1 MHMIRE
7 GGGLPSALLLYS
19 PQSADINRLIS
30 MAAFAKEKK
39 MQDKRKSIAQRR
51 KALRDLLE
59 RRARIIVPG
68 AYDALSARII
78 QGLGYE
84 TLYLGGYTTGAHL
97 TTTEPLMT
105 MTEQIEVAA
114 RIVRSTTLPLI
125 VDGHSGFGDI
135 THAIRAVEEYEYAG
149 VAAMHIEDQVF
160 PKRVSYHKGLEHIV
174 PLEDFEEKIHYCLAA
189 RQDPNF
195 IIIGRT
201 DSARAVEGSYEE
213 LVRRSRALIKLGV
226 DVLMPFPSSNPPMDM
241 VRQFRKDVPDDIPVI
256 ILGGTELSAEDY
268 WSMGYNL
275 VIYHLMGIFSAASAV
290 QKAFQSIKATHR
302 MPLNTEEYA
311 AARAVIENAIDLSD
325 YYAIE
330 DKTVEK
336 KK

>member
-1 MHMIRE
+1 ME
-7 GGGLPSALLLYS
+7 
-19 PQSADINRLIS
+19 
-30 MAAFAKEKK
+30 EK
-39 MQDKRKSIAQRR
+39 RRSIAERRKTLRNFLQRR
-51 KALRDLLE
+51 AKL
-59 RRARIIVPG
+59 IIPG

-105 MTEQIEVAA
+105 MTEQLAVAS
-114 RIVRSTTLPLI
+114 RIVRSTNVPLI

-174 PLEDFEEKIHYCLAA
+174 PLEDFEEKIHYALAA

-201 DSARAVEGSYEE
+201 DAARAVEGSYEE

-226 DVLMPFPSSNPPMDM
+226 DVIMPFPSSNPPMDM
-241 VRQFRKDVPDDIPVI
+241 VRRFRKDVPDDIPVL
-256 ILGGTELSAEDY
+256 ILGGTELPAEEY
-268 WSMGYNL
+268 WNMGYNL
-275 VIYHLMGIFSAASAV
+275 VIYHLIGIFSAAQAV
-290 QKAFQSIKATHR
+290 QKAFQSIKAQHR
-302 MPLNTEEYA
+302 MPLDTEEYA
-311 AARAVIENAIDLSD
+311 KARAVIEDAIDLSE

-330 DKTVEK
+330 EKTVEK